1 MGACECVRHG
11 ESHAKQ
17 DPARRGTLRETGGGR
32 HVRSRERVKG
42 LCKCAQNG

>member
-17 DPARRGTLRETGGGR
+17 DPARHGTLRETGGGGTCEAG
-32 HVRSRERVKG
+32 S
-42 LCKCAQNG
+42 A